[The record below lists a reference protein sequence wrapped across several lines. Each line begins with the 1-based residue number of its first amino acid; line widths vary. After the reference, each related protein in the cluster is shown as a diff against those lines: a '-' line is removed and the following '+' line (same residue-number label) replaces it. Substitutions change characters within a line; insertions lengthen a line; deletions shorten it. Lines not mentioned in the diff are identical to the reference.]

1 MSIDP
6 TNLSET
12 ALLTFSEEF
21 ETFDLW
27 DGTSGL
33 DTRPGFAMAKW
44 ADSGFVWTGTLNT
57 LYVQPSDQDST
68 ANGTFTVSNGIL
80 SIIANETAGSGLASG
95 QSYTSGAIT
104 TYHEFSQLYGYFEIR
119 AKVDNAAG
127 TLPAFWLLPS
137 EGIWPPE
144 LDVFEVLGSR
154 PGELATTVHSQS
166 AGIIEVGANHFQTAN
181 VASVGDLSTAFHS
194 YGVDWQADTITWYLD
209 GQMVFKAP
217 TPADMHGPMY
227 LIANLNVGGAWEGYP
242 TVGNA
247 FSSQLDI
254 DYMRV
259 YSERAQLSSPQDPSR
274 MLTLRVS
281 EDAYEGHAQ
290 FIVRVNGQQQGEART
305 ATASHATGEY
315 QDVHLLGDFTNA
327 RNVTIEFI
335 NDAYGGS
342 ATSDRNLYVDSITV
356 NGKVFEAEQAVNG
369 AGPLFGTEANMLSNG
384 VLHFQDVM

>member
-1 MSIDP
+1 
-6 TNLSET
+6 
-12 ALLTFSEEF
+12 
-21 ETFDLW
+21 
-27 DGTSGL
+27 
-33 DTRPGFAMAKW
+33 
-44 ADSGFVWTGTLNT
+44 
-57 LYVQPSDQDST
+57 
-68 ANGTFTVSNGIL
+68 
-80 SIIANETAGSGLASG
+80 
-95 QSYTSGAIT
+95 
-104 TYHEFSQLYGYFEIR
+104 
-119 AKVDNAAG
+119 
-127 TLPAFWLLPS
+127 
-137 EGIWPPE
+137 
-144 LDVFEVLGSR
+144 
-154 PGELATTVHSQS
+154 
-166 AGIIEVGANHFQTAN
+166 
-181 VASVGDLSTAFHS
+181 
-194 YGVDWQADTITWYLD
+194 
-209 GQMVFKAP
+209 
-217 TPADMHGPMY
+217 MHGPMY